1 MVPFRSQ
8 ASTTSSGNGGGHTSS
23 GIGSCESSGNPN
35 RPVKSH
41 SHPPLVAKAV
51 PSSPPPPKLPPKPSL
66 VTSSQRRH
74 NCFDQP
80 VERGHISLRSLLA
93 TLPAESVDIPSSPEV
108 HGPDKR
114 RCREEPPSMVEHR
127 LSDIS
132 ATNSFDS
139 GDFDSYFYI

>member
-1 MVPFRSQ
+1 MIAFRSQ

-35 RPVKSH
+35 RPVNH

-114 RCREEPPSMVEHR
+114 LCREEPSMVEHR

>member
-1 MVPFRSQ
+1 MIAFRSQ

-35 RPVKSH
+35 RPVNH

-114 RCREEPPSMVEHR
+114 RSREEPLMVEHR

>member
-1 MVPFRSQ
+1 MIPFRSQ

-35 RPVKSH
+35 RPVNH

-114 RCREEPPSMVEHR
+114 RCREEPSMVENR